1 MSIAAALALSMV
13 LADRPVIPA
22 ADQGAYKA
30 WLVDQAL
37 DAETSFSLKP
47 ACADAAVRDVATQV
61 VTIRNPLPGQ
71 RSQALAESVSVEGCG
86 RKRRI
91 NVNVLLPLLGQAWSG
106 RAGLPGESLATLGLQ
121 QNAGAQVSQVVGG
134 RRLESCEGVAV
145 GDAAVVAR
153 PGDVHLVPAGT
164 PLPKGAAGTLYMTLA
179 DPAEQAKI
187 AEPLAWVEKWS
198 LDACGLDASVTIL
211 FAPLKD
217 GSATAILVSP
227 AWSEPAAKAKASPA
241 S

>member
-1 MSIAAALALSMV
+1 MSIAALFALSVV

-37 DAETSFSLKP
+37 EAETSFSLKP
-47 ACADAAVRDVATQV
+47 ACADATVRDVATQV
-61 VTIRNPLPGQ
+61 VTIRNPPAGE

-86 RKRRI
+86 RKLRV
-91 NVNVLLPLLGQAWSG
+91 NLNVLLPLLGQAWTG
-106 RAGLPGESLATLGLQ
+106 RTGLPGESLATLGLQ
-121 QNAGAQVSQVVGG
+121 QNASAQVSSVVDT
-134 RRLESCEGVAV
+134 RRLTGCEAVAV

-153 PGDVHLVPAGT
+153 PGNVHFAPAGT
-164 PLPKGAAGTLYMTLA
+164 PLPKGAPGTFYMTLS
-179 DPAEQAKI
+179 DPAQQARV
-187 AEPLAWVEKWS
+187 AEAQAWVEKWTR
-198 LDACGLDASVTIL
+198 DACGVDASVTLL

-227 AWSEPAAKAKASPA
+227 AWAETVAKPAK
-241 S
+241 